1 MHGLK
6 PRLEKFH
13 NVQVADK
20 AIDKAVDLATRYMSD
35 KKNPDKSIDLIDAAC
50 AVERIKDKEGLVVD
64 EELVDI
70 QVARIAN
77 IPETKVTSNASDK
90 VKDLDS
96 NIKDKLF
103 GQDSVVNEVLERL
116 YVNYAGIST
125 PNRPMGAFL
134 FLGPTGTGKTEFAKL
149 LGANL
154 DMHLLR
160 YDMSEYQDKHTV
172 SSLLGARPGF
182 VGYDDLSLIHI

>member
-1 MHGLK
+1 MKILHGLK

-35 KKNPDKSIDLIDAAC
+35 KKNPDKSIDLIDVAC
-50 AVERIKDKEGLVVD
+50 AVERIKDKEGLVVN

-116 YVNYAGIST
+116 YVNYAG
-125 PNRPMGAFL
+125 A
-134 FLGPTGTGKTEFAKL
+134 
-149 LGANL
+149 
-154 DMHLLR
+154 
-160 YDMSEYQDKHTV
+160 KHTQHTCLLYTSPSPRDRTRSRMP
-172 SSLLGARPGF
+172 SSA
-182 VGYDDLSLIHI
+182 